1 MKQISLGLN
10 LSTKKTRK
18 REFLEEM
25 DRVVPWD
32 VLVQIVAPYYTK
44 AKTGRP
50 AFAIR
55 YRDRVY
61 AYLNACAHVP
71 VELDLVEGD
80 LFDLSGQ
87 YLVCAMHGAYYH
99 PESGVCLGCGR
110 PLDVPPIRPQPPESE
125 AAATTPPDAAQD
137 ASTLPRP

>member
-1 MKQISLGLN
+1 MAEPTPVGLIGP
-10 LSTKKTRK
+10 STA
-18 REFLEEM
+18 
-25 DRVVPWD
+25 
-32 VLVQIVAPYYTK
+32 LVNSRPGLRFTLAD
-44 AKTGRP
+44 GRP

-55 YRDRVY
+55 YRNRVY

-99 PESGVCLGCGR
+99 PESGVCLGGPCPGR
-110 PLDVPPIRPQPPESE
+110 RLTSIAIEEHDGQLWL
-125 AAATTPPDAAQD
+125 AGTYTGTTPP
-137 ASTLPRP
+137 